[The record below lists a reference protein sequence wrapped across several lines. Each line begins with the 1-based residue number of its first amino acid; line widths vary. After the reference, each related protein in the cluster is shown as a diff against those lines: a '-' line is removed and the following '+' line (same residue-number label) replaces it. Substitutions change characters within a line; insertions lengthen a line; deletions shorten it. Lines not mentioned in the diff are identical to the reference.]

1 MSRTAIGEETE
12 TREVVVKRG
21 EYVRNPDTNRMN
33 VIYNEH
39 VETIDVPAKISDRN
53 KAREMLAKYH
63 SLFTD
68 KLDVSLVTP
77 EFVDDIQQM
86 INAEPLPFIRWWF
99 YGKLNTVL
107 NVKIYSAILKKELE
121 KKELEELAGVINNSD
136 QQSPSLDFV
145 NSNDSILSNETYP
158 VKEVYYERKRS

>member
-1 MSRTAIGEETE
+1 MYLMSRTAIGEETE

-39 VETIDVPAKISDRN
+39 VETIDVLAKISDRN

-63 SLFTD
+63 SLLTD

-77 EFVDDIQQM
+77 DFVDDIQ
-86 INAEPLPFIRWWF
+86 
-99 YGKLNTVL
+99 
-107 NVKIYSAILKKELE
+107 
-121 KKELEELAGVINNSD
+121 
-136 QQSPSLDFV
+136 
-145 NSNDSILSNETYP
+145 
-158 VKEVYYERKRS
+158 

>member
-21 EYVRNPDTNRMN
+21 EYVRNPDANRMN

-39 VETIDVPAKISDRN
+39 VETIDVLAKISDRN

-77 EFVDDIQQM
+77 EFVDDIQ
-86 INAEPLPFIRWWF
+86 
-99 YGKLNTVL
+99 
-107 NVKIYSAILKKELE
+107 
-121 KKELEELAGVINNSD
+121 
-136 QQSPSLDFV
+136 
-145 NSNDSILSNETYP
+145 
-158 VKEVYYERKRS
+158 

>member
-1 MSRTAIGEETE
+1 MKNVEIQNYIKGQKEKILDEGILEVKELLYLMSRTAIGEETE
-12 TREVVVKRG
+12 TKEVVVKRG

-68 KLDVSLVTP
+68 KLDVSLVAP
-77 EFVDDIQQM
+77 EFVDDIQ
-86 INAEPLPFIRWWF
+86 
-99 YGKLNTVL
+99 
-107 NVKIYSAILKKELE
+107 
-121 KKELEELAGVINNSD
+121 
-136 QQSPSLDFV
+136 
-145 NSNDSILSNETYP
+145 
-158 VKEVYYERKRS
+158 

>member
-1 MSRTAIGEETE
+1 MKNVEIQNYIKGQKEKILDEGILEVKELLYLMSRTAIGEETE

-63 SLFTD
+63 SLFTENHN
-68 KLDVSLVTP
+68 VNIGEVT
-77 EFVDDIQQM
+77 FVDDIDD
-86 INAEPLPFIRWWF
+86 I
-99 YGKLNTVL
+99 
-107 NVKIYSAILKKELE
+107 
-121 KKELEELAGVINNSD
+121 
-136 QQSPSLDFV
+136 
-145 NSNDSILSNETYP
+145 
-158 VKEVYYERKRS
+158 